1 MLTAREHRKRAG
13 PPFAGQDG
21 LNIGA
26 TGGLAPGPP
35 RAYLSGAMTFLK
47 YLSPIRAMRDLWRF
61 LGNRPRHELYLMV
74 PALLIVVGILYAFYK
89 DSRFEREYKPNIIY
103 VKSWPLNRSDEEIA
117 AQAKIDNAERDKQRA
132 ALAKKQKERQEG
144 FQKLD
149 NSLKEWGF

>member
-1 MLTAREHRKRAG
+1 MSVGEAQATAG
-13 PPFAGQDG
+13 PPASSRGEG
-21 LNIGA
+21 RARRWLVEY
-26 TGGLAPGPP
+26 GP
-35 RAYLSGAMTFLK
+35 S
-47 YLSPIRAMRDLWRF
+47 
-61 LGNRPRHELYLMV
+61 
-74 PALLIVVGILYAFYK
+74 ALLIVVGILYAFYK
-89 DSRFEREYKPNIIY
+89 DSHFEREYKPNIIY